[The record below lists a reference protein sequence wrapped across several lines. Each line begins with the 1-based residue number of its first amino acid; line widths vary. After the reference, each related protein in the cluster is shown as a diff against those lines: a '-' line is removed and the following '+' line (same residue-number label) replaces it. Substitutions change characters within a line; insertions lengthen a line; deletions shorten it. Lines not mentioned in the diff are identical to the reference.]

1 MLPAPL
7 DNNKD
12 FPSCSLPL
20 APALLEAWLNSSQRT
35 ITASA
40 TSPCWLSPSVITGS
54 LGPCSIQVS
63 GTAREQCQSQD
74 PGEGLH
80 NGWIPDLGTNTLTS
94 CEL

>member
-1 MLPAPL
+1 MYDEANEANWESGGWYLHPPPFPDLWEIDAVWALLGKHPAPL

-40 TSPCWLSPSVITGS
+40 TPPCWLRLLDDNRKPRS
-54 LGPCSIQVS
+54 L
-63 GTAREQCQSQD
+63 
-74 PGEGLH
+74 
-80 NGWIPDLGTNTLTS
+80 
-94 CEL
+94 